1 MAKNSTKAR
10 QKYQERFEEILT
22 QLNPSQRAAVD
33 TIEGPVLT
41 IAGPGTGKTHILAA
55 RIGQILTQ
63 TDTQPHNVLCLTYTD
78 AGVYAMRRR
87 LLEFIGP
94 EAHRVHI
101 FTFHSFCNKVIQE
114 NLDVFGYNE
123 LQLASDLE
131 RIDIVRQIIDEL
143 EADHPLKINNR
154 RNPYKYEAKLLDLFS
169 RMKTEGWDAAYISQ
183 QIDDYIE
190 SLPSREKFIYKRN
203 GPGYKKGDLNYNKYN
218 PEVETMEKLRA
229 GAFLFDEYEYL
240 MQELGRYDYEDMILW
255 VVRAFNKE
263 ENEAMLRRYQEQYLY
278 VLVDE
283 FQDTNGAQ
291 SKILQKLI
299 DYWEQPNIFIV
310 GDDDQSIYE
319 FQGARV
325 KNMIDFYG
333 RYEKYLTVIVLRE
346 NYRSGQNI
354 LDAAKQVIDRNEIR
368 IIKEL
373 EALNIDKDLVAA
385 NKDLDPNELE
395 LVVHE
400 YPNRIQEEVD
410 IVYQIKELQEQ
421 NVPLSEIAII
431 YAKHR
436 QSSDLIRLLE
446 RHDIPYQTKRQI
458 NILETPLIQN
468 LLHLITYIAKEF
480 ERPYSGEEYV
490 YELLHFDFLNI
501 VPSDVSRLTAFLAKT
516 NRQKHDNRDYDYLQ
530 WRDLLRDEDLLKK
543 AKLKEIDHILAISE
557 FLDEM
562 IHVAVNNPLPDVI
575 ERLFNRSG
583 LIAFITQHPE
593 KNWLVEVANTFFDFV
608 RRESMRNSKLNIWG
622 LLELIDRM
630 EANRLELG
638 VAKGKYAE
646 EGVNLITAHGAK
658 GLEFKYVFVL
668 HCLKDF
674 WEPSSR
680 QNPNQFR
687 FPDYLTQTSEETDAM
702 EAARRLFYVAMTR
715 TKSYLHLS
723 YHSRDHNNKEAK
735 RTEFLDD
742 LLIESDEVEVRRKH
756 LPEAQLY
763 AEQLLFLEEK
773 ELPASVMLDSS
784 TLDALLEGFRLSVSS
799 LNSYL
804 ECPRS
809 FYFQRVLKIP
819 STSSVEALYGDAVH
833 NALKRIFDQAEA
845 SERKRIPP
853 VTELT
858 EAFRQEMIMRRI
870 QFNGKAFQDAIDL
883 GLQQLPRYYA
893 QRIKQFN
900 EQIKG
905 GVWTEKPFRNVEY
918 KGVPLTGII
927 DKVVFVKDRGSR
939 YIHVVDYK
947 TGRLESSRFT
957 RPHSRNLKGGNYYRQ
972 LVFYKILLE
981 NSGLVDRK
989 VRSAEIDYLSPNET
1003 DLFPFK
1009 KMEISK
1015 KDVDLVGEMV
1025 TETYKAIKEHKFGQ
1039 GCNKKYCKWC
1049 NFVKKKQMPESFR
1062 NEETE
1067 KLDD

>member
-1 MAKNSTKAR
+1 MSNSKAR
-10 QKYQERFEEILT
+10 RKYRKRFEEVLAE
-22 QLNPSQRAAVD
+22 LNSSQRAAVD
-33 TIEGPVLT
+33 TIDGPVLT

-63 TDTQPHNVLCLTYTD
+63 TDTQAHNVLCLTYTD

-131 RIDIVRQIIDEL
+131 RIDVVRQIIDNL
-143 EADHPLKINNR
+143 EADHPLKVNNR
-154 RNPYKYEAKLLDLFS
+154 RNPYRHEGKLLHLFS
-169 RMKTEGWDAAYISQ
+169 RMKTESWDASFISQ
-183 QIDDYIE
+183 QIDDYID
-190 SLPSREKFIYKRN
+190 SLPSREDFIYKRN
-203 GPGYKKGDLNYNKYN
+203 GRNYKKGDLNYNRYN
-218 PEVETMEKLRA
+218 SEVERMEKLRA
-229 GAFLFDEYEYL
+229 GAFLFEEYEYL

-255 VVRAFNKE
+255 VLRAFQNPD
-263 ENEAMLRRYQEQYLY
+263 NEGMLRRYQEQYLY

-333 RYEKYLTVIVLRE
+333 RYERHMTLIVLRE
-346 NYRSGQNI
+346 NYRSGQQI
-354 LDAAKQVIDRNEIR
+354 LDAAKQVIDQNEIR
-368 IIKEL
+368 IIRQLEEL
-373 EALNIDKDLVAA
+373 SIDKNLIAANPNLNPEHLDLV
-385 NKDLDPNELE
+385 
-395 LVVHE
+395 VRE
-400 YPNRIQEEVD
+400 YPNKLQEEVD
-410 IVYQIKELQEQ
+410 IIYKIMELQAQEVSL
-421 NVPLSEIAII
+421 NEIAII

-468 LLHLITYIAKEF
+468 LLHLLTYIGKEF

-490 YELLHFDFLNI
+490 YELLHFDFLGI
-501 VPSDVSRLTAFLAKT
+501 DPSDVSRLTAYLART
-516 NRQKHDNRDYDYLQ
+516 NRKKHDQKDYDYLQ
-530 WRDLLRDEDLLKK
+530 WRDLLRDQEQLHAAQLQNVDRILDLSSF
-543 AKLKEIDHILAISE
+543 I
-557 FLDEM
+557 DEM
-562 IHVAVNNPLPDVI
+562 VHVAVNHPLADVI

-593 KNWLVEVANTFFDFV
+593 KNWMVELANTFFDFV

-622 LLELIDRM
+622 LLDLIERM

-646 EGVNLITAHGAK
+646 EGVNLMTAHGAK
-658 GLEFKYVFVL
+658 GLEFQYVFVL
-668 HCLKDF
+668 HCLKDY
-674 WEPSSR
+674 WEPSTR
-680 QNPNQFR
+680 HNPNQFR
-687 FPDYLTQTSEETDAM
+687 FPDSLTQSIEGTDAM
-702 EAARRLFYVAMTR
+702 EASRRLFYVAMTR
-715 TKSYLHLS
+715 TKTFLQLS
-723 YHSRDHNNKEAK
+723 YHSKDHNNKEAK

-742 LLIESDEVEVRRKH
+742 LLMESDLVEVERCQVAEER
-756 LPEAQLY
+756 LQQ
-763 AEQLLFLEEK
+763 EQLLFLEEK
-773 ELPASVMLDSS
+773 ELPESILLDSS

-799 LNSYL
+799 LNAYL

-833 NALKRIFDQAEA
+833 NALKRIFDQAEQT
-845 SERKRIPP
+845 ERKRIPP
-853 VTELT
+853 ATELQ
-858 EAFRQEMIMRRI
+858 EAFRQEMAIRRI
-870 QFNGKAFQDAIDL
+870 QFNGQAFQDALNL
-883 GLQQLPRYYA
+883 GLEQLLRYYA
-893 QRIKQFN
+893 QRIKLFN
-900 EQIKG
+900 QQVKSG
-905 GVWTEKPFRNVEY
+905 AWTEKPFRNVAY
-918 KGVPLTGII
+918 QGVPLTGII
-927 DKVVFVKDRGSR
+927 DKVLFMKKGSSR

-947 TGRLESSRFT
+947 TGRLETSRFV
-957 RPHSRNLKGGNYYRQ
+957 RPHTRNKKGGNYYRQ

-981 NSGLVDRK
+981 NSGLVSHK
-989 VRSAEIDYLSPNET
+989 VRTAEIDYLSPNES
-1003 DLFPFK
+1003 DLFPSK
-1009 KMEISK
+1009 TMEIST
-1015 KDVDLVGEMV
+1015 KDVELVGEMIV
-1025 TETYKAIKEHKFGQ
+1025 TTYKAIKAHKFGR
-1039 GCNKKYCKWC
+1039 GCNKKHCKWC